1 MCIHT
6 KIIQYGLNIKRNPLK
21 ILIKRRSNCIE
32 FLTYT
37 MGEIEIVNWCER
49 KRRPFSGKIRGI
61 IYCSGGWFVTAFV
74 FLENTSARW
83 LTALTNPE
91 NYFPEPL
98 SELFRMTLF
107 FILSLIFCL
116 VEIFVEMKFYL
127 YRRTTNTHWHIESRV
142 NIILNPLRVGLRI

>member
-6 KIIQYGLNIKRNPLK
+6 KIIQYYLHNIKRNPLK
-21 ILIKRRSNCIE
+21 ILIRRSNCIE
-32 FLTYT
+32 FLMYT

-49 KRRPFSGKIRGI
+49 KRRPFSGTIRGI

-74 FLENTSARW
+74 FLENTWARW

-91 NYFPEPL
+91 TYFPEPL
-98 SELFRMTLF
+98 SELFRMILF

-116 VEIFVEMKFYL
+116 VEIFVEMKCYL
-127 YRRTTNTHWHIESRV
+127 YRRTTNTHWHIKSRV